1 MKQLAIISGKGGT
14 GKTVIASS
22 LAVLAP
28 DKILVDADVDA
39 PNLHLML
46 SPRLISQQDFWGAK
60 IAVIDEDACLK
71 CGLCAGFCRFCAIDD
86 QIKVN
91 PYRCEGCGVCVQV
104 CPAGA
109 AALKDELTGYLYL
122 SQTPYGL
129 LSHARLK
136 TGVAEASGKLI
147 TAIRRVAE
155 EIAQKQGI
163 GQIIIDGS
171 PGIGCPVIASLT
183 GVSLALIVTEPTL
196 SGLSDLK
203 RIEEVTEHFKIKTAV
218 CINKYDLNEE
228 NTSEIAR
235 FCRERNLALLAKI
248 PFDEEVIKSVQEGQ
262 PLINYTKS
270 RTTQALEELWRKIK
284 DEL

>member
-1 MKQLAIISGKGGT
+1 MKQLTIISGKGGT

-22 LAVLAP
+22 LAVLAS

-46 SPRLISQQDFWGAK
+46 SPQLISRQDFWGAK
-60 IAVIDEDACLK
+60 MAVIDEATCLK
-71 CGLCAGFCRFCAIDD
+71 CSLCAGFCRFGAIDD
-86 QIKVN
+86 QIRIN
-91 PYRCEGCGVCVQV
+91 PYRCEGCGVCVQI

-109 AALKDELTGYLYL
+109 ISLKDELTGYLYL

-155 EIAQKQGI
+155 EIAQKQKI

-196 SGLSDLK
+196 SGLADLK
-203 RIEEVTEHFKIKTAV
+203 RIEGVTEHFKIKTAV

-228 NTSEIAR
+228 NTQEIER
-235 FCRERNLALLAKI
+235 FCQEKNLALLAKI
-248 PFDEEVIKSVQEGQ
+248 PFDEEVIKSIQKGQ
-262 PLINYTKS
+262 PLVSCTKS
-270 RTTQALEELWRKIK
+270 RTTKALEELWEKIK

>member
-1 MKQLAIISGKGGT
+1 MKQLTIISGKGGT

-22 LAVLAP
+22 LAVLAS

-46 SPRLISQQDFWGAK
+46 SPQLISQQDFWGAK
-60 IAVIDEDACLK
+60 TATIDETICKK
-71 CGLCAGFCRFCAIDD
+71 CGLCAGFCRFGAIDD

-91 PYRCEGCGVCVQV
+91 SYRCEGCGVCVQV
-104 CPAGA
+104 CPARA
-109 AALKDELTGYLYL
+109 VTLKDELTGYLYL
-122 SQTPYGL
+122 SQTPYGM

-155 EIAQKQGI
+155 EIAQKQRI

-171 PGIGCPVIASLT
+171 PGIGCPVIASLA
-183 GVSLALIVTEPTL
+183 GADLALIITEPTL
-196 SGLSDLK
+196 SGLADLK
-203 RIEEVTEHFKIKTAV
+203 RIEGVTEHFKIKTAV

-228 NTSEIAR
+228 NTQEIEQ
-235 FCRERNLALLAKI
+235 FCREKNLALLTKI
-248 PFDEEVIKSVQEGQ
+248 PFDEEVVKSVQKGQ
-262 PLINYTKS
+262 PLVSCTKS
-270 RTTQALEELWRKIK
+270 HTTKALEELWGRIK

>member
-1 MKQLAIISGKGGT
+1 VKQLTIISGKGGT

-22 LAVLAP
+22 LAVLAS
-28 DKILVDADVDA
+28 DKVLVDADVDA

-46 SPRLISQQDFWGAK
+46 SPQLISQQDFWGAK
-60 IAVIDEDACLK
+60 TAAIDEDTCLK
-71 CGLCAGFCRFCAIDD
+71 CGLCAGFCRFGAIDD
-86 QIKVN
+86 QIKIN

-109 AALKDELTGYLYL
+109 VTLKDELTGYLFL

-155 EIAQKQGI
+155 EMAQKQGM

-183 GVSLALIVTEPTL
+183 GTNLALIITEPTL
-196 SGLSDLK
+196 SGISDLK
-203 RIEEVTEHFKIKTAV
+203 RITGVTEHFKIKTAV

-228 NTSEIAR
+228 NTREIAQ
-235 FCRERNLALLAKI
+235 FCREKNLALLAKI
-248 PFDEEVIKSVQEGQ
+248 PFDEEVIKSIQKGQ
-262 PLINYTKS
+262 PLVSYTKS
-270 RTTQALEELWRKIK
+270 RTTEALEELWGKVK